1 MIGTPL
7 FPTGRPGIVGEIDEL
22 GTLGAPGILPRR
34 VFVWR
39 PPGFDP
45 DRAHPVLYMHDGHN
59 LVDPARASYGADWQ
73 VDEVAAGLI
82 AAGRIEPFLIVGAEC
97 TPDRMEEY
105 GDTKAGRAY
114 LRFLAED
121 LKPMVDARYR
131 TRPGREATGIMGS
144 SMGGLISL
152 LALFLR
158 GGVFGKAGCLSP
170 AFPKPLCRRVARS
183 AWPGDRAFRI
193 YLDNGGVDLDA
204 ELQPGLD
211 RMLGILRAKG
221 FRDGQDLDVVVDPA
235 AKHFEDAWAA
245 RVWRPLEFLFG

>member
-1 MIGTPL
+1 
-7 FPTGRPGIVGEIDEL
+7 
-22 GTLGAPGILPRR
+22 
-34 VFVWR
+34 
-39 PPGFDP
+39 
-45 DRAHPVLYMHDGHN
+45 
-59 LVDPARASYGADWQ
+59 
-73 VDEVAAGLI
+73 
-82 AAGRIEPFLIVGAEC
+82 
-97 TPDRMEEY
+97 MEEY

-121 LKPMVDARYR
+121 LKPMVDDRYR
-131 TRPGREATGIMGS
+131 TRSGREATGIMGS

-152 LALFLR
+152 LALFLH
-158 GGVFGKAGCLSP
+158 GDVFGKAGCLSP

-183 AWPGDRAFRI
+183 AWPDDRGFRI

-221 FRDGQDLDVVVDPA
+221 FRDGQDLDVVVDPT
-235 AKHFEDAWAA
+235 AKHFEDDWAA

>member
-1 MIGTPL
+1 
-7 FPTGRPGIVGEIDEL
+7 
-22 GTLGAPGILPRR
+22 
-34 VFVWR
+34 
-39 PPGFDP
+39 
-45 DRAHPVLYMHDGHN
+45 MHDGHN
-59 LVDPARASYGADWQ
+59 LVDPATASYGADWQ

-82 AAGRIEPFLIVGAEC
+82 AAGRIEPILIVGAEC
-97 TPDRMEEY
+97 TADRMEEY

-121 LKPMVDARYR
+121 LKPLVDARYR
-131 TRPGREATGIMGS
+131 TRPGAGGDRHHGVLDGRPDLPAGPLPPRRRVRQ
-144 SMGGLISL
+144 GGLPVSCL
-152 LALFLR
+152 PEAVVPAGGPLGLA
-158 GGVFGKAGCLSP
+158 
-170 AFPKPLCRRVARS
+170 
-183 AWPGDRAFRI
+183 GDRAFRI